1 MELVSGYSVASLVKS
16 NTELVD
22 QSVKWSERNLFN
34 KINIHLVDPMRITGI
49 ASSTGPFPAEN
60 GPGDEA
66 T

>member
-1 MELVSGYSVASLVKS
+1 MASLVKS
-16 NTELVD
+16 NTEQVD
-22 QSVKWSERNLFN
+22 LSVKCSERSLFN
-34 KINIHLVDPMRITGI
+34 KINIHLVDPMHITGI